1 MDNKG
6 GLGKGISVL
15 FGNKNIDPDNVTGEG
30 TGSQS
35 KEQLFI
41 ETDKIRRNPYQPRE
55 DFNEEELNE
64 LSESIINYVTVYNK
78 LHHNL

>member
-41 ETDKIRRNPYQPRE
+41 ETDKISARIIQE
-55 DFNEEELNE
+55 DDQF
-64 LSESIINYVTVYNK
+64 
-78 LHHNL
+78 